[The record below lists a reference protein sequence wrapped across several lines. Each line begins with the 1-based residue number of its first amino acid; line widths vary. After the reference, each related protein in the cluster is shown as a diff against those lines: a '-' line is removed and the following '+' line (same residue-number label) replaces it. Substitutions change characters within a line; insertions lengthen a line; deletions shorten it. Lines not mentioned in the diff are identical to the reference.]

1 MDGIVE
7 IWRNGD
13 HSNKSIVVICV
24 TRCHRI
30 LINYIKINGKCLVKT
45 AIEKQVHAT
54 EKKLCRQNIIV
65 ILQIH
70 CTSKTQNVDDLKTAQ
85 HFG

>member
-1 MDGIVE
+1 LAIGDGALGFWNAISKVYPE
-7 IWRNGD
+7 
-13 HSNKSIVVICV
+13 
-24 TRCHRI
+24 TRHQRCWVH
-30 LINYIKINGKCLVKT
+30 KT

-85 HFG
+85 HFGAT